1 MRKLLMILLG
11 NTIYALGVVL
21 FIVPNGLVT
30 GGTTGLA
37 LAAKHF
43 FNIPISLFVS
53 VFNVAMFGIGYWILG
68 RQFALTTLLSTV
80 YYPIALAFFEK
91 ILGYPLL
98 TSDAL
103 LSALLG
109 GIMIGVAIGL
119 VIKNN
124 ASTGGMDIPPLVLQ
138 KKLGIP
144 VSVGMYGFDFTILL
158 LQMFYSPI
166 ENVLYGIVL
175 VLTYTIVLDKV
186 LLIGKAQTQVLIVSK
201 EHERIS
207 KAIIHDLDRTTTLL
221 EAKTGYR
228 HYPYPVILCVLSKRE
243 LPHLNDLILSIDD
256 HAFIIVSEA
265 NEVRGR
271 GFTFNK
277 EYLKEDNG

>member
-1 MRKLLMILLG
+1 MILLG

-21 FIVPNGLVT
+21 FIVPNNLVT

-37 LAAKHF
+37 LAARHF
-43 FNIPISLFVS
+43 FGVPISLFVS
-53 VFNVAMFGIGYWILG
+53 VFNVLMFGIGLWILG
-68 RQFALTTLLSTV
+68 KTFALTTLLSTIF
-80 YYPIALAFFEK
+80 YPIVLAFFERT
-91 ILGYPLL
+91 LAYPLL
-98 TSDAL
+98 TTDHL

-186 LLIGKAQTQVLIVSK
+186 LLIGKSQTQVLIVSK
-201 EHERIS
+201 EHEKIS
-207 KAIIHDLDRTTTLL
+207 GAIIHQLDRTTTLL
-221 EAKTGYR
+221 EAKTGYK
-228 HYPYPVILCVLSKRE
+228 HYPYPVVMCVLSKRE
-243 LPHLNDLILSIDD
+243 LPKLNELILSIDD
-256 HAFIIVSEA
+256 HAFIVVSEA

-271 GFTFNK
+271 GFTYNK
-277 EYLKEDNG
+277 EYLKEEVE